1 MYIISQGKLRAYSVI
16 LTFIAAV
23 FLSLEVW
30 AQSESRIYLLHSDR
44 LFHDTQIDAK
54 AQILVGNV
62 QFRHD
67 DVFMYCDSALFYEA
81 SNSLDA
87 FGNVRMV
94 QGDTVSLVGDV
105 MYYDGLDKLARVRNN
120 VVLIHG
126 QMTLYTDSLDYDRLY
141 NVGYFFEGG
150 RIVTTDNEMT
160 SDWGEY
166 RPETKVAV
174 FNYNVHMVSPAPP
187 QQTRTTLLTDTLY
200 YNTVTSVANARGP
213 STIDDGGCHIYTE
226 FGYMNS
232 KSNDLTLLMRSEM
245 SNNGKKLIGDSIVW
259 NSVDSIGEAFG
270 NVVYTDLLNKNAMTG
285 NYCYYDDRTGY
296 SLGTDSACIID
307 FSQGADTMYMH
318 ADSIKMYSFNLKT
331 DSAYRTMHA
340 YNHVRMFRRDMQGV
354 CDSLVYQTRDSMMI
368 MYKDPIVWTGSQQ
381 LLGEEIQAFMNDSTI
396 DSIYVLRQTL
406 SCERLDSLHYNQVAG
421 HEMHSYMENGE
432 LKMTHVIG
440 NVIVNYFP
448 LDEDSLLIAMN
459 HMESTEMKMYMGENR
474 RMKKI
479 WMPAATGTFYP
490 IPMIPGDV
498 RFLENFQWF
507 DYVRPLDPQ
516 DIFNWRGKSSG
527 TELKKSVQRKAPLQN
542 IKKIGKKHGNVQD
555 ASAQKI

>member
-1 MYIISQGKLRAYSVI
+1 
-16 LTFIAAV
+16 
-23 FLSLEVW
+23 
-30 AQSESRIYLLHSDR
+30 
-44 LFHDTQIDAK
+44 
-54 AQILVGNV
+54 
-62 QFRHD
+62 
-67 DVFMYCDSALFYEA
+67 
-81 SNSLDA
+81 
-87 FGNVRMV
+87 
-94 QGDTVSLVGDV
+94 
-105 MYYDGLDKLARVRNN
+105 
-120 VVLIHG
+120 
-126 QMTLYTDSLDYDRLY
+126 
-141 NVGYFFEGG
+141 
-150 RIVTTDNEMT
+150 
-160 SDWGEY
+160 
-166 RPETKVAV
+166 
-174 FNYNVHMVSPAPP
+174 
-187 QQTRTTLLTDTLY
+187 
-200 YNTVTSVANARGP
+200 
-213 STIDDGGCHIYTE
+213 
-226 FGYMNS
+226 
-232 KSNDLTLLMRSEM
+232 
-245 SNNGKKLIGDSIVW
+245 
-259 NSVDSIGEAFG
+259 
-270 NVVYTDLLNKNAMTG
+270 MTG
-285 NYCYYDDRTGY
+285 NYCYYDDRIGY

-307 FSQGADTMYMH
+307 FSQGEDTMYMH

-354 CDSLVYQTRDSMMI
+354 CDSLVYQTRDSMMT
-368 MYKDPIVWTGSQQ
+368 MYKDPIVWTGNQQ

-507 DYVRPLDPQ
+507 DYVRPLNPQ
-516 DIFNWRGKSSG
+516 DIFKWRGKSSG
-527 TELKKSVQRKAPLQN
+527 SELKKSVQRKAPLQN

>member
-1 MYIISQGKLRAYSVI
+1 MRAYSVI
-16 LTFIAAV
+16 ISFIITV
-23 FLSLEVW
+23 FLSLDVW
-30 AQSESRIYLLHSDR
+30 SQSESRIYLLHSDR
-44 LFHDTQIDAK
+44 LFHDTRIDAK

-120 VVLIHG
+120 VVLVHG

-213 STIDDGGCHIYTE
+213 STIDDGECHIYTE

-232 KSNDLTLLMRSEM
+232 KNNDLTLLMRSEM

-270 NVVYTDLLNKNAMTG
+270 NVYYSDILNNNAMTG
-285 NYCYYDDRTGY
+285 NYLYYDDKLGY
-296 SLGTDSACIID
+296 TLSTDSACVLD
-307 FSQGADTMYMH
+307 YSQGADTMYMH
-318 ADSIKMYSFNLKT
+318 ADSIKMYSFNQKT

-340 YNHVRMFRRDMQGV
+340 YNHVRMFRKDMQGV
-354 CDSLVYQTRDSMMI
+354 CDSLVYLTNDSMMI
-368 MYKDPIVWTGSQQ
+368 MYKDPILWTGNQQ

-421 HEMHSYMENGE
+421 HEMHSYMEDGE

-459 HMESTEMKMYMGENR
+459 HMESTEMKMFMGENR

-516 DIFNWRGKSSG
+516 DIFIWRGKSSG

-542 IKKIGKKHGNVQD
+542 IMKIGKKHGNVQD

>member
-1 MYIISQGKLRAYSVI
+1 MSV
-16 LTFIAAV
+16 LFSAE
-23 FLSLEVW
+23 LW
-30 AQSESRIYLLHSDR
+30 AQGESRIFLLHSDR
-44 LFHDTQIDAK
+44 LFHDTEIDAQ

-94 QGDTVSLVGDV
+94 QGDTLSLTGDIL
-105 MYYDGLDKLARVRNN
+105 YYDGLDKLARVRNN
-120 VVLIHG
+120 VVLVHG

-150 RIVTTDNEMT
+150 HLITQDNDMT

-166 RPETKVAV
+166 RPQTKVAV
-174 FNYNVHMVSPAPP
+174 FNYNVHLVSPAPP
-187 QQTRTTLLTDTLY
+187 QQVRTTLLTDTLY

-226 FGYMNS
+226 MGYVNS
-232 KSNDLTLLMRSEM
+232 KNNNLTLLNRSEM

-270 NVVYTDLLNKNAMTG
+270 NVFYSDMLNNNAMTG
-285 NYCYYDDRTGY
+285 NYCYYNDRMGY
-296 SLGTDSACIID
+296 TLGTDSACILD
-307 FSQGADTMYMH
+307 YSQGADTMYMH
-318 ADSIKMYSFNLKT
+318 GDSIKMFTYNINT

-340 YNHVRMFRRDMQGV
+340 YNHVRMYRRDMQGV
-354 CDSLVYQTRDSMMI
+354 CDSLVYLTSDSMMI
-368 MYKDPIVWTGSQQ
+368 MYNDPIVWAGSQQ

-421 HEMHSYMENGE
+421 QEMHSYMENGE

-448 LDEDSLLIAMN
+448 LDDDSLMVAMN
-459 HMESTEMKMYMGENR
+459 HIESTEMKMFMGENR
-474 RMKKI
+474 RIRKI

-490 IPMIPGDV
+490 IPMIPGNV

-507 DYVRPLDPQ
+507 DYVRPQNPQ
-516 DIFNWRGKSSG
+516 DIFKWRGKSKG
-527 TELKKSVQRKAPLQN
+527 TELKKSIQRTVPLQ
-542 IKKIGKKHGNVQD
+542 KLDKIGKKHGNVQNQG
-555 ASAQKI
+555 AEKI

>member
-1 MYIISQGKLRAYSVI
+1 MSV
-16 LTFIAAV
+16 LFSAE
-23 FLSLEVW
+23 LW
-30 AQSESRIYLLHSDR
+30 AQGESRIFLLHSDR
-44 LFHDTQIDAK
+44 LFHDIEIDAQ

-94 QGDTVSLVGDV
+94 QGDTLSLTGDIL
-105 MYYDGLDKLARVRNN
+105 YYDGLDKLARVRNN
-120 VVLIHG
+120 VVLVHG

-150 RIVTTDNEMT
+150 HLITQDNDMT

-166 RPETKVAV
+166 RPQTKVAV
-174 FNYNVHMVSPAPP
+174 FNYNVHLVSPAPP
-187 QQTRTTLLTDTLY
+187 QQVRTTLLTDTLY

-226 FGYMNS
+226 MGYVNS
-232 KSNDLTLLMRSEM
+232 KNNNLTLLNRSEM

-270 NVVYTDLLNKNAMTG
+270 NVFYSDMLNNNAMTG
-285 NYCYYDDRTGY
+285 NYCYYNDRMGY
-296 SLGTDSACIID
+296 TLGTDSACILD
-307 FSQGADTMYMH
+307 YSQGADTMYMH
-318 ADSIKMYSFNLKT
+318 GDSIKMFTYNINT

-340 YNHVRMFRRDMQGV
+340 YNHVRMYRRDMQGV
-354 CDSLVYQTRDSMMI
+354 CDSLVYLTSDSMMI

-406 SCERLDSLHYNQVAG
+406 SCERMDSLHYNQVAG
-421 HEMHSYMENGE
+421 QEMHSYMENGE

-448 LDEDSLLIAMN
+448 LDEDSLMVAMN
-459 HMESTEMKMYMGENR
+459 HIESTEMKMFMGENR
-474 RMKKI
+474 RMRKI

-490 IPMIPGDV
+490 IPMIPGNV

-507 DYVRPLDPQ
+507 DYVRPQNPQ
-516 DIFNWRGKSSG
+516 DIFNWRGKSKG
-527 TELKKSVQRKAPLQN
+527 TELKKSVQRTVPLQ
-542 IKKIGKKHGNVQD
+542 KLDKIGKKHGNVQNQG
-555 ASAQKI
+555 AEKI

>member
-1 MYIISQGKLRAYSVI
+1 M
-16 LTFIAAV
+16 FIVVFIVSV
-23 FLSLEVW
+23 FLPMMVW
-30 AQSESRIYLLHSDR
+30 AQGEGRVHLLHSDR
-44 LFHDTQIDAK
+44 LYHDISIDAR

-67 DVFMYCDSALFYEA
+67 DVLMYCDSALFYEA
-81 SNSLDA
+81 SNSMDA

-94 QGDTVSLVGDV
+94 QGDTLSLTGDV
-105 MYYDGLDKLARVRNN
+105 LYYNGLDKLARVRNN
-120 VVLIHG
+120 VVLVHG
-126 QMTLYTDSLDYDRLY
+126 ETTLYTDSLDYDRLY

-150 RIVTTDNEMT
+150 HLVTQDNDMT

-166 RPETKVAV
+166 RPETKMAV
-174 FNYNVHMVSPAPP
+174 FNYNVHMVTPAPP
-187 QQTRTTLLTDTLY
+187 QQARTTLLSDTLY
-200 YNTVTSVANARGP
+200 YNTVTSVANVRGP

-226 FGYMNS
+226 FGYMD
-232 KSNDLTLLMRSEM
+232 SNNNNLTLLKRSEM

-270 NVVYTDLLNKNAMTG
+270 NILYTDILSNNAMTG
-285 NYCYYDDRTGY
+285 NYCYYNDKLGY
-296 SLGTDSACIID
+296 TLGTDSACIMD
-307 FSQGADTMYMH
+307 FSQGADTLYMH
-318 ADSIKMYSFNLKT
+318 ADSIKMFTFNVKT

-340 YNHVRMFRRDMQGV
+340 YNHVRMYRTDMQGV

-368 MYKDPIVWTGSQQ
+368 MYKDPILWTGSQQ

-432 LKMTHVIG
+432 MKMTHVIG

-448 LDEDSLLIAMN
+448 FDDDSLMVAMN
-459 HMESTEMKMYMGENR
+459 HMESTEMKMFMGENR
-474 RMKKI
+474 KMKKI

-490 IPMIPGDV
+490 IPMIPADK
-498 RFLENFQWF
+498 RFLDNFQWF
-507 DYVRPLDPQ
+507 EHIRPISPQ
-516 DIFNWRGKSSG
+516 DIFVWRGKSKEM
-527 TELKKSVQRKAPLQN
+527 ELKKSPQRKVPLQKLN
-542 IKKIGKKHGNVQD
+542 KIGKKHGIVQD
-555 ASAQKI
+555 AGAKEI

>member
-1 MYIISQGKLRAYSVI
+1 MRAYSVI

-459 HMESTEMKMYMGENR
+459 HMESTEMKMFMGENR

-516 DIFNWRGKSSG
+516 DIFKWRGKSSG
-527 TELKKSVQRKAPLQN
+527 TVLKKSVQRKAPLQN

>member
-1 MYIISQGKLRAYSVI
+1 MRAHSVIIS
-16 LTFIAAV
+16 FIVAV

>member
-1 MYIISQGKLRAYSVI
+1 MKYQSLI
-16 LTFIAAV
+16 LTLLMSVLFSAE
-23 FLSLEVW
+23 LW
-30 AQSESRIYLLHSDR
+30 AQGESRIFLLHSDR
-44 LFHDTQIDAK
+44 LFHDTEIDAQ

-94 QGDTVSLVGDV
+94 QGDTLSLTGDIL
-105 MYYDGLDKLARVRNN
+105 YYDGLDKLARVRNN
-120 VVLIHG
+120 VVLVHG

-150 RIVTTDNEMT
+150 HLITQDNDMT

-166 RPETKVAV
+166 RPQTKVAV
-174 FNYNVHMVSPAPP
+174 FNYNVHLVSPAPP
-187 QQTRTTLLTDTLY
+187 QQARTTLLTDTLY

-226 FGYMNS
+226 MGYVNS
-232 KSNDLTLLMRSEM
+232 KNNNLTLLNRSEM

-270 NVVYTDLLNKNAMTG
+270 NVFYSDMLNNNAMTG
-285 NYCYYDDRTGY
+285 NYCYYNDRMGY
-296 SLGTDSACIID
+296 TLGTDSACILD
-307 FSQGADTMYMH
+307 YSQGADTMYMH
-318 ADSIKMYSFNLKT
+318 GDSIKMFTYNINT

-340 YNHVRMFRRDMQGV
+340 YNHVRMYRSDMQGV
-354 CDSLVYQTRDSMMI
+354 CDSLVYLTSDSMMI
-368 MYKDPIVWTGSQQ
+368 MYNDPIVWAGSQQ
-381 LLGEEIQAFMNDSTI
+381 LLGEEIQVFMNDSTI

-421 HEMHSYMENGE
+421 QEMHSYMENGE

-440 NVIVNYFP
+440 NVMVNYFP
-448 LDEDSLLIAMN
+448 LDDDSLMVAMN
-459 HMESTEMKMYMGENR
+459 HIESTEMKMFMGENR
-474 RMKKI
+474 RMRKI

-490 IPMIPGDV
+490 IPMIPGNV

-507 DYVRPLDPQ
+507 DYVRPQNPQ
-516 DIFNWRGKSSG
+516 DIFKWRGKSKG
-527 TELKKSVQRKAPLQN
+527 TELKKSVQRTVPLQ
-542 IKKIGKKHGNVQD
+542 KLDKIGKKHGNVQNQG
-555 ASAQKI
+555 AEKI

>member
-1 MYIISQGKLRAYSVI
+1 MSV
-16 LTFIAAV
+16 LFSAE
-23 FLSLEVW
+23 LW
-30 AQSESRIYLLHSDR
+30 AQGESRIFLLHSDR
-44 LFHDTQIDAK
+44 LFHDTEIDAQ

-94 QGDTVSLVGDV
+94 QGDTLSLTADV
-105 MYYDGLDKLARVRNN
+105 LYYDGLDKLARVRNN
-120 VVLIHG
+120 VVLVHG

-150 RIVTTDNEMT
+150 HLITQDNDMT

-166 RPETKVAV
+166 RPQTKVAV
-174 FNYNVHMVSPAPP
+174 FNYNVHLVSPAPP
-187 QQTRTTLLTDTLY
+187 QQARTTLLTDTLY

-226 FGYMNS
+226 MGYVNS
-232 KSNDLTLLMRSEM
+232 KNNNLTLLNRSEM

-270 NVVYTDLLNKNAMTG
+270 NVFYSDMLNNNAMTG
-285 NYCYYDDRTGY
+285 NYCYYNDRMGY
-296 SLGTDSACIID
+296 TLGTDSACILD
-307 FSQGADTMYMH
+307 YSQGADTMYMH
-318 ADSIKMYSFNLKT
+318 GDSIKMFTYNINT
-331 DSAYRTMHA
+331 DSVYRTMHA
-340 YNHVRMFRRDMQGV
+340 YNHVRMYRSDMQGV
-354 CDSLVYQTRDSMMI
+354 CDSLVYLTSDSMMI
-368 MYKDPIVWTGSQQ
+368 MYNDPIVWAGSQQ
-381 LLGEEIQAFMNDSTI
+381 LLGEEIQVFMNDSTI

-421 HEMHSYMENGE
+421 QEMHSYMENGE

-448 LDEDSLLIAMN
+448 LDDDSLMVAMN
-459 HMESTEMKMYMGENR
+459 HIESTEMKMFMGENR
-474 RMKKI
+474 RMRKI

-490 IPMIPGDV
+490 IPMIPGNV

-507 DYVRPLDPQ
+507 DYVRPQNPQ
-516 DIFNWRGKSSG
+516 DIFKWRGKSKG
-527 TELKKSVQRKAPLQN
+527 TELKKSVQRTVPLQ
-542 IKKIGKKHGNVQD
+542 KLDKIGKKHGNVQNQG
-555 ASAQKI
+555 AEKI

>member
-1 MYIISQGKLRAYSVI
+1 MSV
-16 LTFIAAV
+16 LFSAE
-23 FLSLEVW
+23 LW
-30 AQSESRIYLLHSDR
+30 AQGESRIFLLHSDR
-44 LFHDTQIDAK
+44 LFHDTEIDAQ

-94 QGDTVSLVGDV
+94 QGDTLSLTADV
-105 MYYDGLDKLARVRNN
+105 LYYDGLDKLARVRNN
-120 VVLIHG
+120 VVLVHG

-150 RIVTTDNEMT
+150 HLITQDNDMT

-166 RPETKVAV
+166 RPQTKVAV
-174 FNYNVHMVSPAPP
+174 FNYNVHLVSPAPP
-187 QQTRTTLLTDTLY
+187 QQARTTLLTDTLY

-226 FGYMNS
+226 MGYVNS
-232 KSNDLTLLMRSEM
+232 KNNNLTLLNRSEM

-270 NVVYTDLLNKNAMTG
+270 NVFYSDMLNNNAMTG
-285 NYCYYDDRTGY
+285 NYCYYNDRMGY
-296 SLGTDSACIID
+296 TLGTDSACILD
-307 FSQGADTMYMH
+307 YSQGADTMYMH
-318 ADSIKMYSFNLKT
+318 GDSIKMFTYNINT

-340 YNHVRMFRRDMQGV
+340 YNHVRMYRSDMQGV
-354 CDSLVYQTRDSMMI
+354 CDSLVYLTSDSMMI
-368 MYKDPIVWTGSQQ
+368 MYNDPIVWAGSQQ
-381 LLGEEIQAFMNDSTI
+381 LLGEEIQVFMNDSTI

-421 HEMHSYMENGE
+421 QEMHSYMENGE

-448 LDEDSLLIAMN
+448 LDDDSLMVAMN
-459 HMESTEMKMYMGENR
+459 HIESTEMKMFMGENR
-474 RMKKI
+474 RMRKI

-490 IPMIPGDV
+490 IPMIPGNV

-507 DYVRPLDPQ
+507 DYVRPQNPQ
-516 DIFNWRGKSSG
+516 DIFKWRGKSKG
-527 TELKKSVQRKAPLQN
+527 TELKKSVQRTVPLQ
-542 IKKIGKKHGNVQD
+542 KLDKIGKKHGNVQNQG
-555 ASAQKI
+555 AEKI

>member
-1 MYIISQGKLRAYSVI
+1 MFI
-16 LTFIAAV
+16 LVFIVSV
-23 FLSLEVW
+23 FLPMMVW
-30 AQSESRIYLLHSDR
+30 AQGEGRVHLLHSDR
-44 LFHDTQIDAK
+44 LYHDISIDAR

-67 DVFMYCDSALFYEA
+67 DVLMYCDSALFYEA
-81 SNSLDA
+81 SNSMDA

-94 QGDTVSLVGDV
+94 QGDTLSLTGDV
-105 MYYDGLDKLARVRNN
+105 LYYNGLDKLARVRNN
-120 VVLIHG
+120 VVLVHG
-126 QMTLYTDSLDYDRLY
+126 ETTLYTDSLDYDRLY

-150 RIVTTDNEMT
+150 HLVTQDNDMT

-166 RPETKVAV
+166 RPETKIAV
-174 FNYNVHMVSPAPP
+174 FNYNVHMVTPAPP
-187 QQTRTTLLTDTLY
+187 QQARTTLLSDTLY
-200 YNTVTSVANARGP
+200 YNTVTSVANVRGP

-226 FGYMNS
+226 FGYMD
-232 KSNDLTLLMRSEM
+232 SNNNNLTLLKRSEM

-270 NVVYTDLLNKNAMTG
+270 NILYTDILSNNAMTG
-285 NYCYYDDRTGY
+285 NYCYYNDKLGY
-296 SLGTDSACIID
+296 TLGTDSACIMD
-307 FSQGADTMYMH
+307 FSQGADTLYMH
-318 ADSIKMYSFNLKT
+318 ADSIKMFTFNVKT

-340 YNHVRMFRRDMQGV
+340 YNHVRMYRTDMQGV

-368 MYKDPIVWTGSQQ
+368 MYKDPILWTGSQQ

-432 LKMTHVIG
+432 MKMTHVIG

-448 LDEDSLLIAMN
+448 FDDDSLMVAMN
-459 HMESTEMKMYMGENR
+459 HMESTEMKMFMGENR
-474 RMKKI
+474 KMKKI

-490 IPMIPGDV
+490 IPMIPADK
-498 RFLENFQWF
+498 RFLDNFQWF
-507 DYVRPLDPQ
+507 EHIRPISPQ
-516 DIFNWRGKSSG
+516 DIFVWRGKSKEM
-527 TELKKSVQRKAPLQN
+527 ELKKSPQRKVPLQKLN
-542 IKKIGKKHGNVQD
+542 KVGKKHGIVQD
-555 ASAQKI
+555 AGAKEI

>member
-1 MYIISQGKLRAYSVI
+1 MKYQSFI
-16 LTFIAAV
+16 LTLLMSVLFSAE
-23 FLSLEVW
+23 LW
-30 AQSESRIYLLHSDR
+30 AQGESRIFLLHSDR
-44 LFHDTQIDAK
+44 LFHDTEIDAQ

-94 QGDTVSLVGDV
+94 QGDTLSLTADV
-105 MYYDGLDKLARVRNN
+105 LYYDGLDKLARVRNN
-120 VVLIHG
+120 VVLVHG

-150 RIVTTDNEMT
+150 HLITQDNDMT

-166 RPETKVAV
+166 RPQTKVAV
-174 FNYNVHMVSPAPP
+174 FNYNVHLVSPAPP
-187 QQTRTTLLTDTLY
+187 QQARTTLLTDTLY

-226 FGYMNS
+226 MGYVNS
-232 KSNDLTLLMRSEM
+232 KNNNLTLLNRSEM

-270 NVVYTDLLNKNAMTG
+270 NVFYSDMLNNNAMTG
-285 NYCYYDDRTGY
+285 NYCYYNDRMGY
-296 SLGTDSACIID
+296 TLGTDSACILD
-307 FSQGADTMYMH
+307 YSQGADTMYMH
-318 ADSIKMYSFNLKT
+318 GDSIKMFTYNINT

-340 YNHVRMFRRDMQGV
+340 YNHVRMYRRDMQGV
-354 CDSLVYQTRDSMMI
+354 CDSLVYLTNDSMMI
-368 MYKDPIVWTGSQQ
+368 MYNDPIVWTGSQQ

-421 HEMHSYMENGE
+421 QEMHSYMENGE

-440 NVIVNYFP
+440 NVMVNYFP
-448 LDEDSLLIAMN
+448 LDDDSLMVAMN
-459 HMESTEMKMYMGENR
+459 HMESTEMKMFMGENR
-474 RMKKI
+474 RMRKI

-490 IPMIPGDV
+490 IPMIPGNV

-507 DYVRPLDPQ
+507 DYVRPQNPQ
-516 DIFNWRGKSSG
+516 DIFKWRGKSKG
-527 TELKKSVQRKAPLQN
+527 TELKKSVQRTVPLQ
-542 IKKIGKKHGNVQD
+542 KLDKIGKKHGNVQNQG
-555 ASAQKI
+555 AEKI

>member
-1 MYIISQGKLRAYSVI
+1 MSV
-16 LTFIAAV
+16 LFSAE
-23 FLSLEVW
+23 LW
-30 AQSESRIYLLHSDR
+30 AQGESRIFLLHSDR
-44 LFHDTQIDAK
+44 LFHDTEIDAQ

-94 QGDTVSLVGDV
+94 QGDTLSLTADV
-105 MYYDGLDKLARVRNN
+105 LYYDGLDKLARVRNN
-120 VVLIHG
+120 VVLVHG

-150 RIVTTDNEMT
+150 HLITQDNDMT

-166 RPETKVAV
+166 RPQTKVAV
-174 FNYNVHMVSPAPP
+174 FNYNVHLVSPAPP
-187 QQTRTTLLTDTLY
+187 QQARTTLLTDTLY

-226 FGYMNS
+226 MGYVNS
-232 KSNDLTLLMRSEM
+232 KNNNLTLLNRSEM

-270 NVVYTDLLNKNAMTG
+270 NVFYSDMLNNNAMTG
-285 NYCYYDDRTGY
+285 NYCYYNDRMGY
-296 SLGTDSACIID
+296 TLGTDSACILD
-307 FSQGADTMYMH
+307 YSQGADTMYMH
-318 ADSIKMYSFNLKT
+318 GDSIKMFTYNINT

-340 YNHVRMFRRDMQGV
+340 YNHVRMYRRDMQGV
-354 CDSLVYQTRDSMMI
+354 CDSLVYLTNDSMMI

-381 LLGEEIQAFMNDSTI
+381 LLGEEIQTFMNDSTI

-406 SCERLDSLHYNQVAG
+406 SCERMDSLHYNQVAG
-421 HEMHSYMENGE
+421 QEMHSYMENGE

-448 LDEDSLLIAMN
+448 LDEDSLMVAMN
-459 HMESTEMKMYMGENR
+459 HIESTEMKMFMGENR
-474 RMKKI
+474 RMRKI

-490 IPMIPGDV
+490 IPMIPGNV

-507 DYVRPLDPQ
+507 DYVRPQNPQ
-516 DIFNWRGKSSG
+516 DIFNWRGKSKG
-527 TELKKSVQRKAPLQN
+527 TELKKSVQRTVPLQ
-542 IKKIGKKHGNVQD
+542 KLDKIGKKHGNVQNQG
-555 ASAQKI
+555 AEKI

>member
-1 MYIISQGKLRAYSVI
+1 MSV
-16 LTFIAAV
+16 LFSAE
-23 FLSLEVW
+23 LW
-30 AQSESRIYLLHSDR
+30 AQGESRIFLLHSDR
-44 LFHDTQIDAK
+44 LFHDTEIDAQ

-94 QGDTVSLVGDV
+94 QGDTLSLTGDIL
-105 MYYDGLDKLARVRNN
+105 YYDGLDKLARVRNN
-120 VVLIHG
+120 VVLVHG

-150 RIVTTDNEMT
+150 HLITQDNDMT

-166 RPETKVAV
+166 RPQTKVAV
-174 FNYNVHMVSPAPP
+174 FNYNVHLVSPAPP
-187 QQTRTTLLTDTLY
+187 QQARTTLLTDTLY

-226 FGYMNS
+226 MGYVNS
-232 KSNDLTLLMRSEM
+232 KNNNLTLLNRSEM

-270 NVVYTDLLNKNAMTG
+270 NVFYSDMLNNNAMTG
-285 NYCYYDDRTGY
+285 NYCYYNDRMGY
-296 SLGTDSACIID
+296 TLGTDSACILD
-307 FSQGADTMYMH
+307 YSQGADTMYMH
-318 ADSIKMYSFNLKT
+318 GDSIKMFTYNINT

-340 YNHVRMFRRDMQGV
+340 YNHVRMYRRDMQGV
-354 CDSLVYQTRDSMMI
+354 CDSLVYLTNDSMMI
-368 MYKDPIVWTGSQQ
+368 MYNDPIVWTGSQQ

-421 HEMHSYMENGE
+421 QEMHSYMENGE

-448 LDEDSLLIAMN
+448 LDDDSLMVAMN
-459 HMESTEMKMYMGENR
+459 HMESTEMKMFMGENR
-474 RMKKI
+474 RMRKI

-490 IPMIPGDV
+490 IPMIPGNV

-507 DYVRPLDPQ
+507 DYVRPQNPQ
-516 DIFNWRGKSSG
+516 DIFKWRGKSKG
-527 TELKKSVQRKAPLQN
+527 TELKKSVQRTVPLQ
-542 IKKIGKKHGNVQD
+542 KLDKIGKKHGNVQNQG
-555 ASAQKI
+555 AEKI

>member
-1 MYIISQGKLRAYSVI
+1 MSV
-16 LTFIAAV
+16 LLPAA
-23 FLSLEVW
+23 LW
-30 AQSESRIYLLHSDR
+30 AQGESRVYLLHSDR
-44 LFHDTQIDAK
+44 LFHDTEIDAK

-81 SNSLDA
+81 SNTLDA

-94 QGDTVSLVGDV
+94 QGDTLSLTGDAL
-105 MYYDGLDKLARVRNN
+105 YYDGMDKLARVRNN

-150 RIVTTDNEMT
+150 HLITKDNDMT

-174 FNYNVHMVSPAPP
+174 FNYNVHLVSPAPP
-187 QQTRTTLLTDTLY
+187 QQSRTTLLTDTLY

-226 FGYMNS
+226 MGYVNS
-232 KSNDLTLLMRSEM
+232 KNNNLTLLSRSEM

-270 NVVYTDLLNKNAMTG
+270 NVFYSDILNSNAMTG
-285 NYCYYDDRTGY
+285 NYLYYDDRLGY
-296 SLGTDSACIID
+296 TLGTDSACILD
-307 FSQGADTMYMH
+307 YSQGEDTMYMH
-318 ADSIKMYSFNLKT
+318 ADSIKMFTYNAKT
-331 DSAYRTMHA
+331 DSVYRTMHA
-340 YNHVRMFRRDMQGV
+340 YNHVRMYRKDMQGV
-354 CDSLVYQTRDSMMI
+354 CDSLVYLTNDSMMI

-406 SCERLDSLHYNQVAG
+406 SCERMDSLHYNQVAG
-421 HEMHSYMENGE
+421 QEMHSYMENGE

-448 LDEDSLLIAMN
+448 LDEDSLMVAMN
-459 HMESTEMKMYMGENR
+459 HIESTEMKMFMGDNR
-474 RMKKI
+474 RIKKI

-490 IPMIPGDV
+490 IPMIPGNV

-507 DYVRPLDPQ
+507 DYVRPLNPQ
-516 DIFNWRGKSSG
+516 DIFKWRGKSKG
-527 TELKKSVQRKAPLQN
+527 TELKKSVQRSVPLQ
-542 IKKIGKKHGNVQD
+542 KLDKIGKKHGNVQNQG
-555 ASAQKI
+555 AEKI

>member
-1 MYIISQGKLRAYSVI
+1 MM
-16 LTFIAAV
+16 
-23 FLSLEVW
+23 VW
-30 AQSESRIYLLHSDR
+30 AQGEGRVHLLHSDR
-44 LFHDTQIDAK
+44 LYHDISIDAR

-67 DVFMYCDSALFYEA
+67 DVLMYCDSALFYEA
-81 SNSLDA
+81 SNSMDA

-94 QGDTVSLVGDV
+94 QGDSLSLTGDV
-105 MYYDGLDKLARVRNN
+105 LYYNGLDKLARVRNN
-120 VVLIHG
+120 VVLVHG
-126 QMTLYTDSLDYDRLY
+126 ETTLYTDSLDYDRLY

-150 RIVTTDNEMT
+150 HLVTQDNDMT

-166 RPETKVAV
+166 RPETKMAV

-187 QQTRTTLLTDTLY
+187 QQARTTLLSDTLY
-200 YNTVTSVANARGP
+200 YNTVTSVANVRGP

-226 FGYMNS
+226 FGYMD
-232 KSNDLTLLMRSEM
+232 SNNNNLTLLKRSEM

-270 NVVYTDLLNKNAMTG
+270 NILYTDILSNNAMTG
-285 NYCYYDDRTGY
+285 NYCYYNDKLGY
-296 SLGTDSACIID
+296 TLGTDSACIMD
-307 FSQGADTMYMH
+307 FSQGADTLYMH
-318 ADSIKMYSFNLKT
+318 ADSIKMFTFNVNT

-340 YNHVRMFRRDMQGV
+340 YNHVRMYRTDMQGV

-368 MYKDPIVWTGSQQ
+368 MYKDPILWTGSQQ

-432 LKMTHVIG
+432 MKMTHVIG

-448 LDEDSLLIAMN
+448 FDDDSLMVAMN
-459 HMESTEMKMYMGENR
+459 HMESTEMKMFMGENR
-474 RMKKI
+474 KMKKI

-490 IPMIPGDV
+490 IPMIPADK
-498 RFLENFQWF
+498 RFLDNFQWF
-507 DYVRPLDPQ
+507 EHIRPISPQ
-516 DIFNWRGKSSG
+516 DIFVWRGKSKEM
-527 TELKKSVQRKAPLQN
+527 ELKKSPQRKVPLQKLN
-542 IKKIGKKHGNVQD
+542 KVGKKHGIVQD
-555 ASAQKI
+555 AGAKEI

>member
-1 MYIISQGKLRAYSVI
+1 M
-16 LTFIAAV
+16 
-23 FLSLEVW
+23 SLELW
-30 AQSESRIYLLHSDR
+30 AEGGESRIYLLHSDR
-44 LFHDTQIDAK
+44 LYHDTGIDAR

-94 QGDTVSLVGDV
+94 QGDTVSLAGDV
-105 MYYDGLDKLARVRNN
+105 LYYDGLEKLARVRYN
-120 VVLIHG
+120 VVLVHG

-150 RIVTTDNEMT
+150 RIVTEDNEMT

-166 RPETKVAV
+166 RPDTKMAV
-174 FNYNVHMVSPAPP
+174 FNYNVQMLSPVPP
-187 QQTRTTLLTDTLY
+187 QPVRTTLLTDTLY

-213 STIDDGGCHIYTE
+213 STIDDGGCHVYTE
-226 FGYMNS
+226 NGYMNS
-232 KSNDLTLLMRSEM
+232 ETNELTLLNRSEM

-270 NVVYTDLLNKNAMTG
+270 SVVYTDVLGKNAMTG
-285 NYCYYDDRTGY
+285 NYCYYDNRIGY
-296 SLGTDSACIID
+296 TLGTDSACILD

-318 ADSIKMYSFNLKT
+318 ADSIKMYTFHINT

-340 YNHVRMFRRDMQGV
+340 YNHVRMFREDMQGV
-354 CDSLVYQTRDSMMI
+354 CDSLVYLTSDSMMI
-368 MYKDPIVWTGSQQ
+368 MYDNPIVWTGSQQ
-381 LLGEEIQAFMNDSTI
+381 LLGEEIQVFMNDSTI

-406 SCERLDSLHYNQVAG
+406 SCECLDSLHYNQVAG
-421 HEMHSYMENGE
+421 HEIHSYMKDGE
-432 LKMTHVIG
+432 LHMTHVVG
-440 NVIVNYFP
+440 NVKVNYFP
-448 LDEDSLLIAMN
+448 LDDDSLMVALN

-474 RMKKI
+474 KMKKI
-479 WMPAATGTFYP
+479 WMPAANGTFYP
-490 IPMIPGDV
+490 IPMIPRDV

-507 DYVRPLDPQ
+507 DYIRPLNAQ

-527 TELKKSVQRKAPLQN
+527 SELKKSVQRKAPLQKLD
-542 IKKIGKKHGNVQD
+542 IIDKSYGNVRSTPAEAIQ
-555 ASAQKI
+555 AR

>member
-1 MYIISQGKLRAYSVI
+1 MSV
-16 LTFIAAV
+16 LFSAE
-23 FLSLEVW
+23 LW
-30 AQSESRIYLLHSDR
+30 AQGESRIFLLHSDR
-44 LFHDTQIDAK
+44 LFHDIEIDAQ

-94 QGDTVSLVGDV
+94 QGDTLSLTGDIL
-105 MYYDGLDKLARVRNN
+105 YYDGLDKLARVRNN
-120 VVLIHG
+120 VVLVHG

-150 RIVTTDNEMT
+150 HLITQDNDMT

-166 RPETKVAV
+166 RPQTKVAV
-174 FNYNVHMVSPAPP
+174 FNYNVHLVSPAPP
-187 QQTRTTLLTDTLY
+187 QQVRTTLLTDTLY

-226 FGYMNS
+226 MGYVNS
-232 KSNDLTLLMRSEM
+232 KNNNLTLLNRSEM

-270 NVVYTDLLNKNAMTG
+270 NVFYSDMLNNNAMTG
-285 NYCYYDDRTGY
+285 NYCYYNDRMGY
-296 SLGTDSACIID
+296 TLGTDSACILD
-307 FSQGADTMYMH
+307 YSQGADTMYMH
-318 ADSIKMYSFNLKT
+318 GDSIKMFTYNIKT

-340 YNHVRMFRRDMQGV
+340 YNHVRMYRRDMQGV
-354 CDSLVYQTRDSMMI
+354 CDSLVYLANDSMMI

-421 HEMHSYMENGE
+421 QEMHSYMENGE

-448 LDEDSLLIAMN
+448 LDEDSLMVAMN
-459 HMESTEMKMYMGENR
+459 HIESTEMKMFMGENR
-474 RMKKI
+474 RMRKI

-490 IPMIPGDV
+490 IPMIPGNV

-507 DYVRPLDPQ
+507 DYVRPQNPQ
-516 DIFNWRGKSSG
+516 DIFNWRGKSKG
-527 TELKKSVQRKAPLQN
+527 TELKKSVQRTVPLQ
-542 IKKIGKKHGNVQD
+542 KLDKIGKKHGNVQNQG
-555 ASAQKI
+555 AEKI

>member
-1 MYIISQGKLRAYSVI
+1 MRAYSVI

-166 RPETKVAV
+166 RPDTKVAV

>member
-1 MYIISQGKLRAYSVI
+1 MKYQSFI
-16 LTFIAAV
+16 LTLLMSVLFSAE
-23 FLSLEVW
+23 LW
-30 AQSESRIYLLHSDR
+30 AQGESRIFLLHSDR
-44 LFHDTQIDAK
+44 LFHDTEIDAQ

-94 QGDTVSLVGDV
+94 QGDTLSLTGDIL
-105 MYYDGLDKLARVRNN
+105 YYDGLDKLARVRNN
-120 VVLIHG
+120 VVLVHG

-150 RIVTTDNEMT
+150 HLITQDNDMT

-166 RPETKVAV
+166 RPQTKVAV
-174 FNYNVHMVSPAPP
+174 FNYNVHLVSPAPP
-187 QQTRTTLLTDTLY
+187 QQARTTLLTDTLY

-226 FGYMNS
+226 MGYVNS
-232 KSNDLTLLMRSEM
+232 KNNNLTLLNRSEM

-270 NVVYTDLLNKNAMTG
+270 NVFYSDMLNNNAMTG
-285 NYCYYDDRTGY
+285 NYCYYNDRMGY
-296 SLGTDSACIID
+296 TLGTDSACILD
-307 FSQGADTMYMH
+307 YSQGADTMYMH
-318 ADSIKMYSFNLKT
+318 GDSIKMFTYNINT

-340 YNHVRMFRRDMQGV
+340 YNHVRMYRSDMQGV
-354 CDSLVYQTRDSMMI
+354 CDSLVYLTSDSMMI
-368 MYKDPIVWTGSQQ
+368 MYNDPIVWAGSQQ
-381 LLGEEIQAFMNDSTI
+381 LLGEEIQVFMNDSTI
-396 DSIYVLRQTL
+396 DSIYVLRQTF

-421 HEMHSYMENGE
+421 QEMHSYMENGE

-440 NVIVNYFP
+440 NVMVNYFP
-448 LDEDSLLIAMN
+448 LDDDSLMVAMN
-459 HMESTEMKMYMGENR
+459 HIESTEMKMFMGENR
-474 RMKKI
+474 RMRKI

-490 IPMIPGDV
+490 IPMIPGNV

-507 DYVRPLDPQ
+507 DYVRPQNPQ
-516 DIFNWRGKSSG
+516 DIFKWRGKSKG
-527 TELKKSVQRKAPLQN
+527 TELKKSVQRTVPLQ
-542 IKKIGKKHGNVQD
+542 KLDKIGKKHGNVQNQG
-555 ASAQKI
+555 AEKI

>member
-1 MYIISQGKLRAYSVI
+1 MRAYSVI

-459 HMESTEMKMYMGENR
+459 HMESTEMKMFMGENR

>member
-1 MYIISQGKLRAYSVI
+1 MRAYSVI
-16 LTFIAAV
+16 ISFIVAV

-459 HMESTEMKMYMGENR
+459 HMESTEMKMFMGENR

-527 TELKKSVQRKAPLQN
+527 TELKKNVQRKAPLQN

>member
-1 MYIISQGKLRAYSVI
+1 M
-16 LTFIAAV
+16 
-23 FLSLEVW
+23 EVW

-87 FGNVRMV
+87 FDNVRMV

-406 SCERLDSLHYNQVAG
+406 SCECLDSLHYNQVAG
-421 HEMHSYMENGE
+421 HEIHSYMKDGE
-432 LKMTHVIG
+432 LYMTHVVG
-440 NVIVNYFP
+440 NVKVNYFP
-448 LDEDSLLIAMN
+448 LDDDSLMVALN

-474 RMKKI
+474 KMKKI
-479 WMPAATGTFYP
+479 WMPAANGTFYP
-490 IPMIPGDV
+490 IPMIPRDV

-507 DYVRPLDPQ
+507 DYIRPLNAQ

-527 TELKKSVQRKAPLQN
+527 SELKKSVQRKAPLQKLD
-542 IKKIGKKHGNVQD
+542 IIDKSYGNVRSTPAEAIQ
-555 ASAQKI
+555 AR

>member
-1 MYIISQGKLRAYSVI
+1 MSV
-16 LTFIAAV
+16 LFSAE
-23 FLSLEVW
+23 LW
-30 AQSESRIYLLHSDR
+30 AQGESRIFLLHSDR
-44 LFHDTQIDAK
+44 LFHDAEIDAQ

-94 QGDTVSLVGDV
+94 QGDTLSLTGDIL
-105 MYYDGLDKLARVRNN
+105 YYDGLDKLARVRNN
-120 VVLIHG
+120 VVLVHG

-150 RIVTTDNEMT
+150 HLITQDNDMT

-166 RPETKVAV
+166 RPQTKVAV
-174 FNYNVHMVSPAPP
+174 FNYNVHLVSPAPP
-187 QQTRTTLLTDTLY
+187 QQVRTTLLTDTLY

-226 FGYMNS
+226 MGYVNS
-232 KSNDLTLLMRSEM
+232 KNNNLTLLNRSEM

-270 NVVYTDLLNKNAMTG
+270 NVFYSDMLNNNAMTG
-285 NYCYYDDRTGY
+285 NYCYYNDRMGY
-296 SLGTDSACIID
+296 TLGTDSACILD
-307 FSQGADTMYMH
+307 YSQGADTMYMH
-318 ADSIKMYSFNLKT
+318 GDSIKMFTYNINT

-340 YNHVRMFRRDMQGV
+340 YNHVRMYRRDMQGV
-354 CDSLVYQTRDSMMI
+354 CDSLVYLTNDSMMI

-421 HEMHSYMENGE
+421 QEMHSYMENGE

-448 LDEDSLLIAMN
+448 LDEDSLMVAMN
-459 HMESTEMKMYMGENR
+459 HIESTEMKMFMGENR
-474 RMKKI
+474 RMRKI

-490 IPMIPGDV
+490 IPMIPGNV

-507 DYVRPLDPQ
+507 DYVRPQNPQ
-516 DIFNWRGKSSG
+516 DIFNWRGKSKG
-527 TELKKSVQRKAPLQN
+527 TELKKSVQRTVPLQ
-542 IKKIGKKHGNVQD
+542 KLDKIGKKHGNVQNQG
-555 ASAQKI
+555 AEKI

>member
-1 MYIISQGKLRAYSVI
+1 MSV
-16 LTFIAAV
+16 LFSAE
-23 FLSLEVW
+23 LW
-30 AQSESRIYLLHSDR
+30 AQGESRIFLLHSDR
-44 LFHDTQIDAK
+44 LFHDTEIDAQ

-94 QGDTVSLVGDV
+94 QGDTLSLTGDIL
-105 MYYDGLDKLARVRNN
+105 YYDGLDKLARVRNN
-120 VVLIHG
+120 VVLVHG

-150 RIVTTDNEMT
+150 HLITQDNDMT

-166 RPETKVAV
+166 RPQTKVAV
-174 FNYNVHMVSPAPP
+174 FNYNVHLVSPAPP
-187 QQTRTTLLTDTLY
+187 QQVRTTLLTDTLY

-226 FGYMNS
+226 MGYVNS
-232 KSNDLTLLMRSEM
+232 KNNNLTLLNRSEM

-270 NVVYTDLLNKNAMTG
+270 NVFYSDMLNNNAMTG
-285 NYCYYDDRTGY
+285 NYCYYNDRMGY
-296 SLGTDSACIID
+296 TLGTDSACILD
-307 FSQGADTMYMH
+307 YSQGADTMYMH
-318 ADSIKMYSFNLKT
+318 GDSIKMFTYNIKT

-340 YNHVRMFRRDMQGV
+340 YNHVRMYRRDMQGV
-354 CDSLVYQTRDSMMI
+354 CDSLVYLTNDSMMI

-421 HEMHSYMENGE
+421 QEMHSYMENGE

-448 LDEDSLLIAMN
+448 LDDDSLMVAMN
-459 HMESTEMKMYMGENR
+459 HIESTEMKMFMGENR
-474 RMKKI
+474 RMRKI

-490 IPMIPGDV
+490 IPMIPGNV

-507 DYVRPLDPQ
+507 DYVRPQNPQ
-516 DIFNWRGKSSG
+516 DIFKWRGKSKG
-527 TELKKSVQRKAPLQN
+527 TELKKSIQRTVPLQ
-542 IKKIGKKHGNVQD
+542 KLDKIGKKHGNVQNQG
-555 ASAQKI
+555 AEKI

>member
-1 MYIISQGKLRAYSVI
+1 MRAYSVI

-166 RPETKVAV
+166 RPETKMAV

-296 SLGTDSACIID
+296 SLGTDSACIMD

>member
-1 MYIISQGKLRAYSVI
+1 MSV
-16 LTFIAAV
+16 LFSAE
-23 FLSLEVW
+23 LW
-30 AQSESRIYLLHSDR
+30 AQGESRIFLLHSDR
-44 LFHDTQIDAK
+44 LFHDTEIDAQ

-94 QGDTVSLVGDV
+94 QGDTLSLTADV
-105 MYYDGLDKLARVRNN
+105 LYYDGLDKLARVRNN
-120 VVLIHG
+120 VVLVHG

-141 NVGYFFEGG
+141 NVGYFFGG
-150 RIVTTDNEMT
+150 GHLITQDNDMT

-166 RPETKVAV
+166 RPQTKVAV
-174 FNYNVHMVSPAPP
+174 FNYNVHLVSPAPP
-187 QQTRTTLLTDTLY
+187 QQVRTTLLTDTLY

-226 FGYMNS
+226 MGYVNS
-232 KSNDLTLLMRSEM
+232 KNNNLTLLNRSEM

-270 NVVYTDLLNKNAMTG
+270 NVFYSDMLNNNAMTG
-285 NYCYYDDRTGY
+285 NYCYYNDRMGY
-296 SLGTDSACIID
+296 TLGTDSACILD
-307 FSQGADTMYMH
+307 YSQGVDTMYMH
-318 ADSIKMYSFNLKT
+318 GDSIKMFTYNIKT

-340 YNHVRMFRRDMQGV
+340 YNHVRMYRRDMQGV
-354 CDSLVYQTRDSMMI
+354 CDSLVYLTNDSMMI

-421 HEMHSYMENGE
+421 QEMHSYMENGE

-448 LDEDSLLIAMN
+448 LDDDSLMVAMN
-459 HMESTEMKMYMGENR
+459 HIESTEMKMFMGENR
-474 RMKKI
+474 RMRKI

-490 IPMIPGDV
+490 IPMIPGNV

-507 DYVRPLDPQ
+507 DYVRPQNPQ
-516 DIFNWRGKSSG
+516 DIFKWRGKSKG
-527 TELKKSVQRKAPLQN
+527 TELKKSVQRTVPLQ
-542 IKKIGKKHGNVQD
+542 KLDKIGKKHGNVQNQG
-555 ASAQKI
+555 AEKI